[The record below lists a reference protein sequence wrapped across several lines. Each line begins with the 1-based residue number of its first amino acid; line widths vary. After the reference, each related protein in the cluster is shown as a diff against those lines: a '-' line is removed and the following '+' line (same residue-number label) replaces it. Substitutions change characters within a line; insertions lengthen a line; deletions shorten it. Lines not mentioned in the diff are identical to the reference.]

1 MGRGARGNFTLTP
14 IGPVNFEA
22 LFDAVY
28 PSLFRYC
35 NRLTGDPDQA
45 EDLAQEALFRLL
57 DRGAEGTEAGL
68 RSWLFS
74 VATNLVRD
82 RARTRETR
90 RRILSGFPPPD
101 EGPGPDEELA
111 SAEEIQRVRRA
122 LEVLSQRDRE
132 MLLLRQ
138 EGFSYREIAEVAEVS
153 HRSVG
158 TILARALQRF
168 AAELSNEESGNG
180 TSR

>member
-1 MGRGARGNFTLTP
+1 MKFD
-14 IGPVNFEA
+14 A

-35 NRLTGDPDQA
+35 TRLTGDPDQA
-45 EDLAQEALFRLL
+45 EDLAQEAFFRLL
-57 DRGAEGTEAGL
+57 DRGAKGTEAGL
-68 RSWLFS
+68 RSWLFM

-82 RARTRETR
+82 GARTREAR
-90 RRILSGFPPPD
+90 RRILSGFPPP
-101 EGPGPDEELA
+101 EAVPGPDKDLA
-111 SAEEIQRVRRA
+111 RAEEIQRVRKA
-122 LEVLSQRDRE
+122 LALLSSRDRE

-138 EGFSYREIAEVAEVS
+138 EGFSYKEIAEVAGVS

-168 AAELSNEESGNG
+168 AEAIRNEETGNG
-180 TSR
+180 TS

>member
-1 MGRGARGNFTLTP
+1 MGTGPRGNQTLKP
-14 IGPVNFEA
+14 KGPVNFEA
-22 LFDAVY
+22 LFDGVY

-45 EDLAQEALFRLL
+45 EDLAQEAFFRLL

-90 RRILSGFPPPD
+90 CRILSSFPPPD
-101 EGPGPDEELA
+101 SAPGPEGEMA
-111 SAEEIQRVRRA
+111 RAEEIQRVREA
-122 LEVLSQRDRE
+122 LEVLSPRDRE

-138 EGFSYREIAEVAEVS
+138 EGFSYREIAEVAGVS
-153 HRSVG
+153 DRSVG
-158 TILARALQRF
+158 TILARALKRF
-168 AAELSNEESGNG
+168 AEQLSNEE
-180 TSR
+180 

>member
-1 MGRGARGNFTLTP
+1 M
-14 IGPVNFEA
+14 NFEA

-45 EDLAQEALFRLL
+45 DDLAQEAFFRLL
-57 DRGAEGTEAGL
+57 DRGVAGSDAGL
-68 RSWLFS
+68 RSWLFM

-82 RARTRETR
+82 RSRTLETR
-90 RRILSGFPPPD
+90 RRILAGVPPP
-101 EGPGPDEELA
+101 EHVPGPDEDL
-111 SAEEIQRVRRA
+111 SRAEEITRVRSA
-122 LEVLSQRDRE
+122 LERMSPRDRE

-138 EGFSYREIAEVAEVS
+138 EGFTYREIADVAGVS
-153 HRSVG
+153 PRSVG
-158 TILARALQRF
+158 TILARALKKF
-168 AAELSNEESGNG
+168 ATELSNEDSGNG

>member
-1 MGRGARGNFTLTP
+1 MTSE
-14 IGPVNFEA
+14 GPVNFEA

-35 NRLTGDPDQA
+35 NRLTGDSDQA
-45 EDLAQEALFRLL
+45 DDLAQEAFFRLL

-68 RSWLFS
+68 RSWLFM

-90 RRILSGFPPPD
+90 KRILAGHPPPAHT
-101 EGPGPDEELA
+101 PGPDGDLER
-111 SAEEIQRVRRA
+111 AEEVARVRRA
-122 LEVLSQRDRE
+122 LSVLSGRDRE

-138 EGFSYREIAEVAEVS
+138 EGFSYREIAEVAGVS

-168 AAELSNEESGNG
+168 AHELSDKESGNA

>member
-1 MGRGARGNFTLTP
+1 MAGASNDNSP
-14 IGPVNFEA
+14 KAPVNFDA

-45 EDLAQEALFRLL
+45 EDLAQEAFFRLL
-57 DRGAEGTEAGL
+57 DRGTKGTEAGL
-68 RSWLFS
+68 RSWLFM

-82 RARTRETR
+82 RSRTRETR
-90 RRILSGFPPPD
+90 RRILSGFPPP
-101 EGPGPDEELA
+101 ETAPGPDHDLA
-111 SAEEIQRVRRA
+111 RSEEIRRVRRA
-122 LEVLSQRDRE
+122 LEVLSPRDRE

-138 EGFSYREIAEVAEVS
+138 EGFSYREIAEVAGVS

-158 TILARALQRF
+158 TILARASQRF
-168 AAELSNEESGNG
+168 GAELSDEESGNG
-180 TSR
+180 TS

>member
-1 MGRGARGNFTLTP
+1 
-14 IGPVNFEA
+14 VNFDS

-45 EDLAQEALFRLL
+45 EDLAQEAFFRLL

-90 RRILSGFPPPD
+90 RRILSAFPPPRD
-101 EGPGPDEELA
+101 DPGPERDLA
-111 SAEEIQRVRRA
+111 RAETIQRVRTA
-122 LEVLSQRDRE
+122 LKALSQRDRE

-138 EGFSYREIAEVAEVS
+138 EGFSYREIAEVAGVS
-153 HRSVG
+153 DRSVG

-168 AAELSNEESGNG
+168 AAELSKEESGHG
-180 TSR
+180 TSG

>member
-1 MGRGARGNFTLTP
+1 MTP
-14 IGPVNFEA
+14 DGPVNFDV

-35 NRLTGDPDQA
+35 HRLTGDSDQA
-45 EDLAQEALFRLL
+45 EDVAQEAFFRLL
-57 DRGAEGTEAGL
+57 DRNPEGTEAGL
-68 RSWLFS
+68 RSWLFM

-82 RARTRETR
+82 RARTRKTR
-90 RRILSGFPPPD
+90 RRILSEFPP
-101 EGPGPDEELA
+101 EESVPGPEGDLDR
-111 SAEEIQRVRRA
+111 AEEIKRVRAA
-122 LEVLSQRDRE
+122 LRVLSTRDRE

-138 EGFSYREIAEVAEVS
+138 EGFSYREIAQVAGVS

-168 AAELSNEESGNG
+168 AAELSNEESVDG
-180 TSR
+180 TS

>member
-1 MGRGARGNFTLTP
+1 M
-14 IGPVNFEA
+14 NFEA
-22 LFDAVY
+22 LFDSVY

-45 EDLAQEALFRLL
+45 EDLAQEAFYRLL
-57 DRGAEGTEAGL
+57 DRGAEGTDSGL
-68 RSWLFS
+68 RSWLFM

-82 RARTRETR
+82 RSRTRETR
-90 RRILSGFPPPD
+90 RRILSGFAPP
-101 EGPGPDEELA
+101 ENAPGPDQELA
-111 SAEEIQRVRRA
+111 RGEEIRRVRKI
-122 LEVLSQRDRE
+122 LELLSPRDRE

-138 EGFSYREIAEVAEVS
+138 EGFSYREIAEVAGVS

-168 AAELSNEESGNG
+168 AEELSKEESGNG

>member
-1 MGRGARGNFTLTP
+1 MD
-14 IGPVNFEA
+14 FEA

-35 NRLTGDPDQA
+35 NRLTGDQDQA
-45 EDLAQEALFRLL
+45 EDLAQEAFFRLL
-57 DRGAEGTEAGL
+57 DRGAEGSESGL
-68 RSWLFS
+68 RSWLFM

-90 RRILSGFPPPD
+90 RRILSGFPPP
-101 EGPGPDEELA
+101 ENAPGPDQNLA
-111 SAEEIQRVRRA
+111 RAEEIERVRRA
-122 LEVLSQRDRE
+122 LEALSQRDRE

-138 EGFSYREIAEVAEVS
+138 EGFSYKEIAEVAGVS

-158 TILARALQRF
+158 TILARALRRF
-168 AAELSNEESGNG
+168 AAELSKEDGGNG

>member
-1 MGRGARGNFTLTP
+1 M
-14 IGPVNFEA
+14 NFEA

-45 EDLAQEALFRLL
+45 EDLAQEAFFRLL
-57 DRGAEGTEAGL
+57 DRGATGSEAGL
-68 RSWLFS
+68 RSWLFM

-82 RARTRETR
+82 RSRTRETR
-90 RRILSGFPPPD
+90 RRILAGFPPPD
-101 EGPGPDEELA
+101 PAPSPDGDLA
-111 SAEEIQRVRRA
+111 RVEEIHRVRKA
-122 LEVLSQRDRE
+122 LGALSQRDRE

-138 EGFSYREIAEVAEVS
+138 EGFSYREIADVAGVS

-158 TILARALQRF
+158 TILARALKRF
-168 AAELSNEESGNG
+168 SEELSKEERQNGPSG
-180 TSR
+180 

>member
-1 MGRGARGNFTLTP
+1 MT
-14 IGPVNFEA
+14 FEA

-45 EDLAQEALFRLL
+45 EDLTQEAFFRLL

-68 RSWLFS
+68 RSWLFM
-74 VATNLVRD
+74 VATNLIRD
-82 RARTRETR
+82 RSRTQATR
-90 RRILSGFPPPD
+90 RRILAGFPPP
-101 EGPGPDEELA
+101 ENVPGPDRALARSEEVA
-111 SAEEIQRVRRA
+111 RVRKA
-122 LEVLSQRDRE
+122 LNVLNERDRT

-138 EGFSYREIAEVAEVS
+138 EGFSYREIAEVAGVS

-168 AAELSNEESGNG
+168 AAELSREDSGNE